1 MFILRL
7 KRFREMTDIT
17 NYSSQ
22 ELSFLFMNDEFL
34 YGEFMKAV
42 RRERFNDIKELCDEL
57 FIYTEEQI
65 EDLIETFWEE
75 I

>member
-42 RRERFNDIKELCDEL
+42 RRERFNDIKEL